1 MSVKL
6 STGDKNRTMN
16 DRAAAY
22 TGGAIF
28 VYSGPQ
34 PVSPNAAATG
44 ILLGIVTENGLP
56 WIAGNPANGLRF
68 KPAED
73 GVLQKVDAPWRM
85 TGLAKGTAGWCRFVT
100 NVADD
105 GSQSDVLDR
114 FDLPIGISGGSAEV
128 KLSSTAIDV
137 GVPVTVD
144 RCIFRQLG

>member
-1 MSVKL
+1 MAVKF
-6 STGDKNRTMN
+6 STGRKNRSLN
-16 DRAAAY
+16 DLATAY
-22 TGGAIF
+22 LGGAIF

-34 PVSPNAAATG
+34 PVNSDAAATG
-44 ILLGIVTENGLP
+44 TLLGIVTENGLP
-56 WIAGNPANGLRF
+56 WIAGNTANGLRF
-68 KPAED
+68 KPAEA
-73 GVLQKVDAPWRM
+73 GVLQKVDDPWRM

-105 GSQSDVLDR
+105 GSQSDTLDR
-114 FDLPIGISGGSAEV
+114 FDLPIGISGTGAEV